1 MKKTK
6 DIFGAVL
13 VFLMFYCVYPPLTY
27 ATPPQDVKLAYDL
40 NSQTLTVTIT
50 HYVYARSQTRYHYDH
65 YIKSVE
71 IKKNGIAVS
80 TNTYDSQPDPETFA
94 YNYKVSA
101 AKGDTLEVTA
111 TCSIRGSNKTATLTI
126 GK

>member
-1 MKKTK
+1 MKKAVRITTF
-6 DIFGAVL
+6 IFGALL
-13 VFLMFYCVYPPLTY
+13 VFSMSICVHPQIAL
-27 ATPPQDVKLAYDL
+27 ADPPQDVKLAYDL

-50 HYVYARSQTRYHYDH
+50 HNSSFPGFH

-80 TNTYDSQPDPETFA
+80 ANTYDKQPDHATFA
-94 YNYKVSA
+94 YTYKVA
-101 AKGDTLEVTA
+101 ADKGDTLEA
-111 TCSIRGSNKTATLTI
+111 TVNCSLSGNKSATLDI